1 MQQSSSWSKSDVS
14 VFLPD
19 ALGCRNLLKQYAGCT
34 FISEVVLV
42 VGNNRYFQITL
53 AKEAPMRQ
61 WFRESSLFQMTGV
74 ASFFC
79 SSVWVVEYRETG
91 EGKKQG
97 RAAFDPNDSISI
109 EVFLT
114 L

>member
-1 MQQSSSWSKSDVS
+1 
-14 VFLPD
+14 
-19 ALGCRNLLKQYAGCT
+19 
-34 FISEVVLV
+34 
-42 VGNNRYFQITL
+42 
-53 AKEAPMRQ
+53 
-61 WFRESSLFQMTGV
+61 MTGV